1 MRILAIG
8 LGGAGGRIVN
18 HLYRTDRRSSKVA
31 CVQAL
36 AVDVDEDAI
45 KRLTDLPENAK
56 IFFPPLDIARPEEDI
71 PSRTATIDIAEIA
84 ARAQTMSTGET
95 DAVFLVMGLGGSMA
109 DDVPSIITTLR
120 SSMTEPIFALVTLP
134 CLSEGARCSAKAADQ
149 IEMISPLVDGIIL
162 FDNETWHKKVKI
174 AEKLKPA
181 SDQGFASKLGLKKK
195 KEPTLSPEERMH
207 AQLNDVIIRR
217 ISLILRAGEFRADGG
232 LDLAEVVL
240 DAGEVLNTM
249 KGMGFITIGYA
260 VEQLPSRPL
269 DFLTK
274 LRPST
279 GYFADEDQKKASRII
294 ELAKQAI
301 YHEISAPCDITSAHK
316 ALVLVAGPSHELSMK
331 GFMTVRKWIDRSI
344 AGLETRSGDY
354 PVMST
359 RFVAIIIML
368 TGLENVPRISELKE
382 IRAETQE
389 RIPRSARNIVIEAEE
404 RERDISLT
412 VIPPKARRDEVIPVT
427 RDTGVKGR
435 SETRHTKQEPVP
447 DAGPEYDLP
456 HQPSAQR
463 PVVSAEPVEDRKPR
477 ELQTVRRPDA
487 PSDSIRKL
495 LKSRQVQKK
504 GTDSTGLP
512 GDRDR
517 TVEEE
522 RQRIAEDL
530 EKQRRIAFG
539 GGKGQ
544 EPFSRKLSH
553 HEEEYATIKTQEEKT
568 SQPRGQTGSEEAPVK
583 QVLVRKQTGKKVV
596 IHRKSGAPSDMPG
609 EDASREIIP
618 FKKPSPD
625 EAGTLKQSPAQVP
638 EHELLDDWIQ
648 QVKEQKNTLRSEE
661 ESGPLT
667 IDDVHGAVTRDEAL
681 VRTNKKRGSG
691 EIENPNKI
699 AGIKRIDP
707 VREIEPA
714 GKKRNRTKDDEDLS
728 FVG

>member
-36 AVDVDEDAI
+36 VVDVDEEAI
-45 KRLTDLPENAK
+45 KKLTDLPENAK
-56 IFFPPLDIARPEEDI
+56 IFFPALDVAQPGEGIT
-71 PSRTATIDIAEIA
+71 SRTATIDIAEIA

-95 DAVFLVMGLGGSMA
+95 DAIIVVMGLGGSMA

-149 IEMISPLVDGIIL
+149 IEMISPLVDGVIL
-162 FDNETWHKKVKI
+162 FDNETWHKKVRI

-181 SDQGFASKLGLKKK
+181 SQEGLVSKLGLKKK
-195 KEPTLSPEERMH
+195 KEPVLSLEERMN
-207 AQLNDVIIRR
+207 ALLNDVIIRR

-260 VEQLPSRPL
+260 VEQLPTHPL

-279 GYFADEDQKKASRII
+279 GYFADEHQKKASRII

-316 ALVLVAGPSHELSMK
+316 ALILVAGPSHELSMK

-359 RFVAIIIML
+359 RFVAIIVML
-368 TGLENVPRISELKE
+368 TGLENVPRIAELRE
-382 IRAETQE
+382 IRAETRGRVFGTAR
-389 RIPRSARNIVIEAEE
+389 RIVT
-404 RERDISLT
+404 ERDETKRDIEIPVILQTAGRDDMIT
-412 VIPPKARRDEVIPVT
+412 VDGDSGATGKYIPPHAA
-427 RDTGVKGR
+427 
-435 SETRHTKQEPVP
+435 EPKP
-447 DAGPEYDLP
+447 DAGSIPEYDRSR
-456 HQPSAQR
+456 QPPIPR
-463 PVVSAEPVEDRKPR
+463 PVVKAEYVEESPLSEPSPSRK
-477 ELQTVRRPDA
+477 PDA

-495 LKSRQVQKK
+495 LKSRPVQKK
-504 GTDSTGLP
+504 GLYHVGGVHAPD
-512 GDRDR
+512 DERR
-517 TVEEE
+517 KIAEELE
-522 RQRIAEDL
+522 RQR
-530 EKQRRIAFG
+530 QIAFG
-539 GGKGQ
+539 AGARSQESYPRKSSLQDGG
-544 EPFSRKLSH
+544 
-553 HEEEYATIKTQEEKT
+553 
-568 SQPRGQTGSEEAPVK
+568 EAPGKIPDESPPQTVRHTPLDENPAK
-583 QVLVRKQTGKKVV
+583 QIVIRKQAAKKVV
-596 IHRKSGAPSDMPG
+596 IRKKTDVIHQGSG
-609 EDASREIIP
+609 EDRAPDIITARR
-618 FKKPSPD
+618 SPPD
-625 EAGTLKQSPAQVP
+625 KTGVPKQSATDQQKD
-638 EHELLDDWIQ
+638 ELLDDWIR
-648 QVKEQKNTLRSEE
+648 QVKEQKNTQRTEDE
-661 ESGPLT
+661 GGALT
-667 IDDVHGAVTRDEAL
+667 LDEAPGAIVRDEAL
-681 VRTNKKRGSG
+681 VRTQKRRGS
-691 EIENPNKI
+691 EDPVPSDKV
-699 AGIKRIDP
+699 AGIKKIDHI
-707 VREIEPA
+707 REIRPA